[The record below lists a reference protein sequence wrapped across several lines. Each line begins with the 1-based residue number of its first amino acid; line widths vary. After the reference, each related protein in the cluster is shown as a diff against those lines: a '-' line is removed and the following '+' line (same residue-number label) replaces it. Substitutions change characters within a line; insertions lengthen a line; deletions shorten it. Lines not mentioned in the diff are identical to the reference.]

1 MKLLIASNNI
11 NKIKEIREILND
23 SNIKILSLKDL
34 NIDVEII
41 EDADTFEGNAR
52 KKANEIFSI
61 AKIPTIADDSGL
73 MVELLD
79 GKPGV
84 HSARYAGPNCSYAD
98 NNLKLL
104 KELRNKPKPH
114 RAKFVSIISFK
125 SDNFDE
131 IFEGYMEGEIIDEP
145 RGKNGFGYD
154 PVFKPNGYDLTYA
167 ELSSEEK
174 NKISHRAKS
183 LKKLKEFLSTQF
195 LV

>member
-23 SNIKILSLKDL
+23 SNIEILSLKDL